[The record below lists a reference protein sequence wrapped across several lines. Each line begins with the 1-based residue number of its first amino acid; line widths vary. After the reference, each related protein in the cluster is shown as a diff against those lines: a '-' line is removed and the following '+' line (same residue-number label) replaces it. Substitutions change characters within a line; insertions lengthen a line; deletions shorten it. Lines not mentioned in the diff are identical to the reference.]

1 MANHTQLY
9 TEAVAELNDLRRS
22 TSAKWL
28 DRYVRFINETGK
40 REEFLLWAA
49 KDIGMDQETMD
60 RLFPAEGVPSPGQ
73 KT

>member
-49 KDIGMDQETMD
+49 KDIGMDEETIG
-60 RLFPAEGVPSPGQ
+60 RLFPPGGTPPQ
-73 KT
+73 T